1 MPVKTGLID
10 ANVLVYAMDANAPQ
24 HAASRT
30 LLESARDTSTT
41 VYVTLQILCEF
52 YSIVTNPRRVLK
64 PRSAADALSAISSLL
79 AYVQV
84 LSLPPDAVDGLLD
97 LLRRRPVIGGEVFDL
112 QLIAAMKA
120 NGVLRIYTFNR
131 EDFEAF
137 PELEVLTP

>member
-30 LLESARDTSTT
+30 LLESARNTSTT